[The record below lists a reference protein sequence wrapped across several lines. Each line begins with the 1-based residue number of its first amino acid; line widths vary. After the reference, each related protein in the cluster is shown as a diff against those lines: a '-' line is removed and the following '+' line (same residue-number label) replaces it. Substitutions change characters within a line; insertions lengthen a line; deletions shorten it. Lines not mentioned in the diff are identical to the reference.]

1 MRGEVEV
8 WSGDELILKEA
19 NMLTDG
25 AGELLADI
33 MTVSPSLA
41 TISDPATQAI
51 LDTSNYTIQAI
62 SFGTGSDAFRTNAHN
77 LDGKKRTLFGGQIGD
92 IETGRSGNIALLR
105 TNRTDGDATSTDQ
118 PVATSVPI
126 TPDPA
131 LKELEINTHCSSI
144 FILS

>member
-8 WSGDELILKEA
+8 WSGDDLILKEA

-51 LDTSNYTIQAI
+51 LDASNYTIQAI
-62 SFGTGSDAFRTNAHN
+62 SFGTGSDAFRSNAHAKDDKWN
-77 LDGKKRTLFGGQIGD
+77 ERY
-92 IETGRSGNIALLR
+92 S
-105 TNRTDGDATSTDQ
+105 
-118 PVATSVPI
+118 
-126 TPDPA
+126 
-131 LKELEINTHCSSI
+131 
-144 FILS
+144 LSLIHI